1 MHCCVSYI
9 ITTVVTSV
17 SATTLT
23 GKLSSMNHTKHTLI
37 FGILL
42 FITIW
47 VNADNSSTPA
57 VITVN
62 EARGRVQI
70 LETVYLSSL
79 QTIHRNYFR
88 DDQRL
93 PVPSRVL
100 EDVFYS
106 VRSRNGIKSRWIAV
120 NTPAMN
126 VEHKPK
132 LGFETRAVAA
142 LTENKSRFEEIN
154 ADVFYSARSVTLLA
168 SCQRCHLSALAQ
180 QNGGRRVAGLIIEIP
195 LKNTTGGNENGTSK
209 KNNK

>member
-1 MHCCVSYI
+1 
-9 ITTVVTSV
+9 
-17 SATTLT
+17 
-23 GKLSSMNHTKHTLI
+23 MNLTKHILV

-42 FITIW
+42 SITIW
-47 VNADNSSTPA
+47 VNADNPSEPTT
-57 VITVN
+57 ITVE
-62 EARGRVQI
+62 EARGRVRI

-79 QTIHRNYFR
+79 QNIHRNYFR

-106 VRSRNGIKSRWIAV
+106 VHSRNGIKSRWIAV

-132 LGFETRAVAA
+132 PGFETRATAA
-142 LTENKSRFEEIN
+142 MTAKKSRFEEVK
-154 ADVFYSARSVTLLA
+154 DGVFYSARSVTLLA

-180 QNGGRRVAGLIIEIP
+180 QNGGRRVAGLVIEIP
-195 LKNTTGGNENGTSK
+195 LKNTTGSQDNESRNED
-209 KNNK
+209 NK